1 MVREQMYRF
10 CAAAISI
17 LILTGTATAAAADP
31 VTAEAR
37 SAALDHFKKARELY
51 QNGEYKHARDELLE
65 ARKLDP
71 NAKDLVLNLGTVS
84 ERLQDYDQALAY
96 LREYQEL
103 PDVTDGER
111 QKVDGIIKRVEGAK
125 KNATPKNDAP
135 RVIVKT
141 INVPT
146 EKAPVSYGRIDA
158 LNITTGIVALSSA
171 AVAGTFGVLA
181 LGTRPA
187 DGTQTSA
194 TYPYASLQSD
204 TSRAHTFAIVA
215 DVGLI
220 VAAVAT
226 VATVVLYFART
237 KDATPPPAAPTLSL
251 AQTGF
256 RFP

>member
-1 MVREQMYRF
+1 MLQEQMYRF
-10 CAAAISI
+10 CAAAIS
-17 LILTGTATAAAADP
+17 LLLLTGTATSAAAEP

-96 LREYQEL
+96 LHEYQDL
-103 PDVTDGER
+103 PDVTEAER
-111 QKVDGIIKRVEGAK
+111 QKVEGIIKRVEGAK
-125 KNATPKNDAP
+125 KNAAPKNDAP
-135 RVIVKT
+135 KVIVKT
-141 INVPT
+141 VNVPSERPT
-146 EKAPVSYGRIDA
+146 VSYGRIDA
-158 LNITTGIVALSSA
+158 LNITTGILALGAGA
-171 AVAGTFGVLA
+171 AAGTFGVLA

-187 DGTQTSA
+187 EGTQTSA

-204 TSRAHTFAIVA
+204 TNRAHTFAVVA
-215 DVGLI
+215 DVGLV

-226 VATVVLYFART
+226 VATVILYFART
-237 KDATPPPAAPTLSL
+237 KDATSSSPSPSL
-251 AQTGF
+251 GQTAF